1 MKHSVLLGAIRLL
14 LFPFRPM
21 RLRLLVDWIHFWR
34 FCKHLCLDAIRWLV
48 FFYVYADD
56 PHLFLQSTFATGLP
70 LTCKLCPSTF
80 LPDDGHDMCPSC
92 LGIQHLKKAL
102 TDPCLHC
109 RLLPMSERLL
119 RLVELD
125 PNSAVGLGDA
135 DFQSTT
141 HTRKRGASAAAV
153 APHSKKKAP
162 SRKDHMEETSLSK
175 TVAVLSSEMSELKR
189 LLQTLQP
196 VVPISPAT
204 VSQEDEE
211 RSSRRKEEEPLS
223 SSSPSRHT
231 EYDVLSTNAS
241 DSFFQ
246 EHLKVCVQSF
256 PQDTQTVLSK
266 AEGSSEDSVH

>member
-1 MKHSVLLGAIRLL
+1 MKHSVLIGAIRLL

-34 FCKHLCLDAIRWLV
+34 FCKHLCLGAIRWLV

-109 RLLPMSERLL
+109 SLLPMSERLL
-119 RLVELD
+119 GLAELD

-135 DFQSTT
+135 DLQSTT
-141 HTRKRGASAAAV
+141 RSWKHGASAAAG

-175 TVAVLSSEMSELKR
+175 TGGSFIGDVRVETPPSDTFSRWFLSH
-189 LLQTLQP
+189 LQLFHRRMRRDQ
-196 VVPISPAT
+196 AG
-204 VSQEDEE
+204 E
-211 RSSRRKEEEPLS
+211 RAP
-223 SSSPSRHT
+223 
-231 EYDVLSTNAS
+231 
-241 DSFFQ
+241 
-246 EHLKVCVQSF
+246 
-256 PQDTQTVLSK
+256 
-266 AEGSSEDSVH
+266 